1 MVHRAGVVLFMKKP
15 FDFTHLSASDISFV
29 DGLYHQYQYE
39 PTALEDSWRAF
50 FQGFEFAAHA
60 EGTPAKTQSSSS
72 ATAAP
77 QGEAQLRK
85 EFNVF
90 RLIQAYRA
98 RGHLLSDTNPIRPR
112 KDRDARVSLGHYGL
126 GEGDL
131 DEVFLCGE
139 FVGLG
144 HCTLR
149 EIVNHLQAIYCQKIG
164 FEYMHIANTDI
175 RRWFRERIENTA
187 KKINFP
193 IEKKKRIL
201 QKLNEGTVF
210 ENFLQTKYVGQKR
223 FSLEGGESTIP
234 GLDFIINH
242 GAEHGAREFVI
253 GMAHRG
259 RLNVL
264 ANIVGKTYEYIFNEF
279 EGGSLETLGDGDVK
293 YHLGFTSIMKTTN
306 GKEVYLKLL
315 PNPSH
320 LEAVSPVVLGYNR
333 AQCDIVYNEDAS
345 KIVPIVIHGD
355 AAVAGQG
362 VVYETLQMSKL
373 PGYNAGGTIHFIIN
387 NQIGFT
393 TDFEDARSSHYCVS
407 VAKTIDVPVL
417 HVNGDDPEAVVY
429 ACELAVE
436 FRQKFGMDV
445 FVDMVCYRKHGHN
458 EGDEPKYT
466 QPHLYGLI
474 AKQKNPREIYLEK
487 LLHGNEIQSELA
499 NEMQEQFKNLLSD
512 RFNSVRQKEIPVKKQ
527 GPHKEWAGLD
537 WSKHGDFQLSP
548 ETGVKRETLDEIIN
562 ALTTVPEGFKTLRKA
577 QKILDDRKK
586 NYLNDTLDWSQGE
599 LLAYGSL
606 LLEGNHIRFSGQD
619 VIRGT
624 FSHRHAKVFD
634 EYTNQAYCGLDNIRE
649 GQGKMRIYNS
659 LLSEYAVLGFE
670 YGYSQGSPRSLV
682 IWEAQFGDFANG
694 AQIMI
699 DQFISSCESKW
710 RRMTGLVMLL
720 PHGYEGAG
728 PEHSN
733 ARPERF
739 LQLCAEDNMV
749 VANCTTPANFFHILR
764 RQLIW
769 PFRKPLVVMTPK
781 SLLRDPR
788 CVSSVAE
795 LTSGRFQEVIDDNWV
810 DPSNVKKVLFCTGKV
825 YYDLLE
831 KQRSE
836 DRKDVAIVRLEQ
848 LYPMAEEQVQKVL
861 SRYPKASLTWV
872 QEEPLNMGGWM
883 HLGRWP
889 ELFKGITCVSRK
901 SSASPATGFA
911 AVHARE
917 QEQILNKAFS

>member
-1 MVHRAGVVLFMKKP
+1 MRKP
-15 FDFTHLSASDISFV
+15 FDFTHLSSSDISFV
-29 DGLYHQYQYE
+29 DDLYHKYQSD
-39 PTALEDSWRAF
+39 PDSLEDSWRAF
-50 FQGFEFAAHA
+50 FQGFDFASQ
-60 EGTPAKTQSSSS
+60 GSSS
-72 ATAAP
+72 TAQVP
-77 QGEAQLRK
+77 SSGGELGEGKLRK

-90 RLIQAYRA
+90 RMIQAYRA

-112 KDRDARVSLGHYGL
+112 KDRDARISIKHYDL
-126 GEGDL
+126 DEADL

-144 HCTLR
+144 ASPLK
-149 EIVNHLQAIYCQKIG
+149 EIVAHLQAIYCGKIG
-164 FEYMHIANTDI
+164 IEYMHIANTDI
-175 RRWFRERIENTA
+175 RRWFRERIETTA

-234 GLDFIINH
+234 GLDAIINY
-242 GAEHGAREFVI
+242 GATLGSKEFVI

-279 EGGSLETLGDGDVK
+279 EGSAVEQMGDGDVK
-293 YHLGFTSIMKTTN
+293 YHLGFTSIRQTAD
-306 GKEVYLKLL
+306 GKEVYVKLL

-320 LEAVSPVVLGYNR
+320 LEAVNPVVLGYNR
-333 AQCDIVYNEDAS
+333 AQCDIVYGEDTT

-373 PGYNAGGTIHFIIN
+373 PGYNAGGTIHFVIN

-436 FRQKFGMDV
+436 FRQKFGQDV

-499 NEMQEQFKNLLSD
+499 QQMQEEFKNMLSD
-512 RFNSVRQKEIPVKKQ
+512 RFNNVRQKEIPVRKQ

-537 WSKHGDFQLSP
+537 WSKHDDFYQSP
-548 ETGVKRETLDEIIN
+548 ETGVKKEVLDEIVKAI
-562 ALTTVPEGFKTLRKA
+562 TTVPEGFKTLRKA
-577 QKILDDRKK
+577 QKIINDRKK
-586 NYLNDTLDWSQGE
+586 NYELDNLDWSLGE

-606 LLEGNHIRFSGQD
+606 LLEGNHVRFSGQD

-624 FSHRHAKVFD
+624 FAHRHAKIFD
-634 EYTNQAYCGLDNIRE
+634 EYTNQSYCGLDNIRE

-670 YGYSQGSPRSLV
+670 YGYSQGTPRSLV
-682 IWEAQFGDFANG
+682 VWEAQFGDFGNG

-749 VANCTTPANFFHILR
+749 VANCTSPANFFHILR
-764 RQLIW
+764 RQLTW
-769 PFRKPLVVMTPK
+769 SFRKPLVVMTPK

-788 CVSSVAE
+788 CTSSVSE
-795 LTSGRFQEVIDDNWV
+795 LTSGRFQEVIDDSWCE
-810 DPSNVKKVLFCTGKV
+810 PKKVKKVLLCTGKV
-825 YYDLLE
+825 YFDLLE
-831 KQRSE
+831 KQRAD
-836 DRKDVAIVRLEQ
+836 DRKDVAIIRLEQ
-848 LYPMAEEQVQKVL
+848 LYPMAEKQIQETL
-861 SRYPKASLTWV
+861 SKYKGASLTWV

-883 HLGRWP
+883 HLLRWP
-889 ELFKGITCVSRK
+889 EIFRDISCVSRK
-901 SSASPATGFA
+901 SSASPATGYS

-917 QEQILNKAFS
+917 QEHIINKAFS

>member
-1 MVHRAGVVLFMKKP
+1 MRKP
-15 FDFTHLSASDISFV
+15 VDFTHLSASDISFV
-29 DGLYHQYQYE
+29 DTLYDQYHND
-39 PTALEDSWRAF
+39 PDSLEETWRAF
-50 FQGFEFAAHA
+50 FQGFDFSRGGAV
-60 EGTPAKTQSSSS
+60 TSQD
-72 ATAAP
+72 TAA
-77 QGEAQLRK
+77 GSDVSEVQLRK

-112 KDRDARVSLGHYGL
+112 KDRDARVSLNYYDL
-126 GEGDL
+126 TEQDL
-131 DEVFLCGE
+131 DRQFLCGE

-144 HCTLR
+144 ACSLR
-149 EIVNHLQAIYCQKIG
+149 EIIAHLQAIYCGKIG
-164 FEYMHIANTDI
+164 FEYMHVANTDI
-175 RRWFRERIENTA
+175 RRWFRDRFETTA
-187 KKINFP
+187 KRINYP
-193 IEKKKRIL
+193 IEKKRRIL
-201 QKLNEGTVF
+201 EKLNEGTVF

-234 GLDFIINH
+234 GIDAIISY
-242 GAEHGAREFVI
+242 GAEMGAHEFVI

-259 RLNVL
+259 RLNIL

-279 EGGSLETLGDGDVK
+279 EGGAAEGTIGDGDVK
-293 YHLGFTSIMKTTN
+293 YHMGFTSICKTPA

-320 LEAVSPVVLGYNR
+320 LEAVGPVVLGYNR
-333 AQCDIVYNEDAS
+333 AQGDLVYNGDFT

-362 VVYETLQMSKL
+362 VVYEMLQMSKL
-373 PGYNAGGTIHFIIN
+373 PAYNTGGTIHFVIN

-436 FRQKFGMDV
+436 FRQKFGQDV

-474 AKQKNPREIYLEK
+474 AKQKNPREIYLER
-487 LLHGNEIQSELA
+487 LLRGNDIQSELA
-499 NEMQEQFKNLLSD
+499 QSMQEEFKSLLSD
-512 RFNSVRQKEIPVKKQ
+512 RFNNVRQKEIPLRKQ
-527 GPHKEWAGLD
+527 GPHKQWEGLD
-537 WSKHGDFQLSP
+537 WSKPEDFDVSP
-548 ETGVKRETLDEIIN
+548 ETGVKKEILDEIMN
-562 ALTTVPEGFKTLRKA
+562 AITSVPEGFKTLKKA
-577 QKILDDRKK
+577 QKILDDRRK
-586 NYLNDTLDWSQGE
+586 NYDGDTMDWSLGE

-606 LLEGNHIRFSGQD
+606 LVEGNHIRFSGQD

-624 FSHRHAKVFD
+624 FAHRHAKVFD
-634 EYTNQAYCGLDNIRE
+634 EYTNQSYCGLDNIRE
-649 GQGKMRIYNS
+649 KQGKMRIYNS
-659 LLSEYAVLGFE
+659 LLSEYAVLGYE
-670 YGYSQGSPRSLV
+670 YGYSQGTPGSLV
-682 IWEAQFGDFANG
+682 LWEAQFGDFANG

-739 LQLCAEDNMV
+739 LQLSAEYNMV
-749 VANCTTPANFFHILR
+749 VANCTSPANLFHILR
-764 RQLIW
+764 RQLAW
-769 PFRKPLVVMTPK
+769 NFRKPLVVMTPK

-788 CVSSVAE
+788 CISGIKDF
-795 LTSGRFQEVIDDNWV
+795 TTGRFQEVIDDAWV
-810 DPSNVKKVLFCTGKV
+810 EASKVKRVLLCSGKI
-825 YYDLLE
+825 YFDLLE
-831 KQRSE
+831 KQRAD
-836 DRKDVAIVRLEQ
+836 DRSDVAIVRLEQ
-848 LYPMAEEQVQKVL
+848 LYPLAEKQIIEIMKK
-861 SRYPKASLTWV
+861 YGKAECRWV
-872 QEEPLNMGGWM
+872 QEEPMNMGAWM
-883 HLGRWP
+883 HLLRWR
-889 ELFKGITCVSRK
+889 ELFGDMVCISRK
-901 SSASPATGFA
+901 SSASPATGFSS
-911 AVHARE
+911 VHAKE
-917 QEQILNKAFS
+917 QETIINKAFS